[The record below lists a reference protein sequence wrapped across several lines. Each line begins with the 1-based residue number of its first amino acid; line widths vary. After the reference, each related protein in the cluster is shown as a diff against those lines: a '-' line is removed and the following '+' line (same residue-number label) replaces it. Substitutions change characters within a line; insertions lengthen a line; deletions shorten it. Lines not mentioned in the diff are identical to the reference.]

1 MPWRS
6 LRSPP
11 AQNALS
17 PAPVRTMQ
25 RWAQRVGVDRVEERQ
40 QVAAHLRV
48 HRIGDLRPVEGQ
60 QQQALAAILDPDRL
74 VFADSCRISAPSNR
88 PGL

>member
-11 AQNALS
+11 AQNAWS
-17 PAPVRTMQ
+17 PAPVRTIAAM
-25 RWAQRVGVDRVEERQ
+25 RERVGVDAVEERQ

-48 HRIGDLRPVEGQ
+48 HRIGDLRPVEGE
-60 QQQALAAILDPDRL
+60 
-74 VFADSCRISAPSNR
+74 
-88 PGL
+88 

>member
-6 LRSPP
+6 FKSPP

-17 PAPVRTMQ
+17 PAPVTTIARQ
-25 RWAQRVGVDRVEERQ
+25 ASGIGVDRIEEGQ
-40 QVAAHLRV
+40 QVAPHLGV

-60 QQQALAAILDPDRL
+60 QQEPVALVVDP
-74 VFADSCRISAPSNR
+74 
-88 PGL
+88 